1 MVLVN
6 EQVPAKRAF
15 TTPEVIEQFAEPD
28 DTEYETVPVPDP
40 PDTDNV
46 MPESRSPELSRKVK
60 VFCVSFANVTS
71 IATDDRDS

>member
-1 MVLVN
+1 LVLVN

-15 TTPEVIEQFAEPD
+15 TTPEVIEQFAEPEV
-28 DTEYETVPVPDP
+28 TEYETAPVPDP
-40 PDTDNV
+40 PETANV

-71 IATDDRDS
+71 VATDDCDS